1 MQIDQD
7 GWLRAPRPA
16 RSQFPYFH
24 SLDPE
29 RSPNSSRKRPLPA
42 VVSGFAATWP
52 VTPIDIFRV
61 PIVARSIAPGRTA
74 PARW

>member
-24 SLDPE
+24 SLGRSEALGEGSE
-29 RSPNSSRKRPLPA
+29 RTPAFTHSTEEQLELPL
-42 VVSGFAATWP
+42 
-52 VTPIDIFRV
+52 
-61 PIVARSIAPGRTA
+61 
-74 PARW
+74 